1 MQQLRLIWDRF
12 EEGFIVFLLTAMTLV
27 TFVYVILNNFYTFF
41 YSLGD
46 RFEASSVGLSEFF
59 FTIGDFILDMA
70 QAMTW
75 SNALTKALFAWL
87 LFFGIAYG
95 VRVGGHIGIDALVKL
110 ASKTTQKYIAL
121 LACVISLGYAGLIT
135 VASFE
140 WVSALFSVNIGAEDL
155 SQFGMKQWHIT
166 LIVPLGFTLV
176 FIRFAE
182 ILVRILRN
190 EQIGLGLADEAADA
204 MKLSEQKNSE
214 QKNSNQEEQQ

>member
-1 MQQLRLIWDRF
+1 MNKMRLIWDRF
-12 EEGFIVFLLTAMTLV
+12 EEGFVVFLLTAMTLV

-41 YSLGD
+41 YSLAD
-46 RFEASSVGLSEFF
+46 RFEESSPGLSEFF
-59 FTIGDFILDMA
+59 FVIGDSILDMA

-110 ASKTTQKYIAL
+110 ASRKTQKYIAL
-121 LACVISLGYAGLIT
+121 LACIISLGYAGLIT

-140 WVSALFSVNIGAEDL
+140 WMSALFEVNIGADDL
-155 SQFGMKQWHIT
+155 GKFGVKQWHIT
-166 LIVPLGFTLV
+166 VIVPLGFVLV

-182 ILVRILRN
+182 IFVRILRD
-190 EQIGLGLADEAADA
+190 EQVGLGLADEAADA
-204 MKLSEQKNSE
+204 VKYTS
-214 QKNSNQEEQQ
+214 QEEHQ

>member
-1 MQQLRLIWDRF
+1 MNKLRLIWDRF
-12 EEGFIVFLLTAMTLV
+12 EEGFVVFLLTAMTLV

-41 YSLGD
+41 YSLAD
-46 RFEASSVGLSEFF
+46 RFEESSPGLSEFF
-59 FTIGDFILDMA
+59 FVIGDSILDMA

-110 ASKTTQKYIAL
+110 ASRKTQKYIAL

-140 WVSALFSVNIGAEDL
+140 WMSALFEVNIGADDL
-155 SQFGMKQWHIT
+155 GQFGVKQWHIT
-166 LIVPLGFTLV
+166 LIVPLGFVLV

-182 ILVRILRN
+182 IFVRILRD
-190 EQIGLGLADEAADA
+190 EQVGLGLADEAADA
-204 MKLSEQKNSE
+204 VKYTS
-214 QKNSNQEEQQ
+214 QEEQQ

>member
-1 MQQLRLIWDRF
+1 MNKLRLIWDRF
-12 EEGFIVFLLTAMTLV
+12 EEGFVVFLLTAMTLV

-46 RFEASSVGLSEFF
+46 RFEEGSPGLSEFF

-110 ASKTTQKYIAL
+110 ASRKTQKYIAL
-121 LACVISLGYAGLIT
+121 VACIISLGYAGLIT
-135 VASFE
+135 VASYA
-140 WVSALFSVNIGAEDL
+140 WVSALFEVNIGADDL
-155 SQFGMKQWHIT
+155 GQFGIKQWHIT

-190 EQIGLGLADEAADA
+190 EQVGLGLADEAADA
-204 MKLSEQKNSE
+204 MKLSK
-214 QKNSNQEEQQ
+214 QEEHL